1 MKRLHPWL
9 VWPTA
14 VIAACISLASTVHAD
29 TPAPNATTQGGS
41 HQIGAL
47 EGCLNQWLFNG
58 VWRVRVTSVQAIAD
72 PVANVPGYALNVE
85 IKNGSTKTAVIN
97 ETGVAGPGHLVLD
110 DGNQLDATSGNAIV
124 AWNNAQF
131 KELTASAGVTTS
143 TQYFFAYPA
152 PKTPGKPV
160 KWLWDIDK
168 SKVWSG
174 QPRYSA
180 ADPSMRVDLT
190 CDKGGGS

>member
-1 MKRLHPWL
+1 MTRLYASS
-9 VWPTA
+9 VWAAAIVVTCIGTA
-14 VIAACISLASTVHAD
+14 SHAHAD
-29 TPAPNATTQGGS
+29 TPTPSATTQGGS

-58 VWRVRVTSVQAIAD
+58 VWRVRVTSVQPITD
-72 PVANVPGYALNVE
+72 PVSNVPGYALNIE

-110 DGNQLDATSGNAIV
+110 DGNQLDATSGNATV

-131 KELTASAGVTTS
+131 KELTASAGLTTS

-168 SKVWSG
+168 SKEWTG

-180 ADPSMRVDLT
+180 SDPSMRVDLT
-190 CDKGGGS
+190 CDKSGT